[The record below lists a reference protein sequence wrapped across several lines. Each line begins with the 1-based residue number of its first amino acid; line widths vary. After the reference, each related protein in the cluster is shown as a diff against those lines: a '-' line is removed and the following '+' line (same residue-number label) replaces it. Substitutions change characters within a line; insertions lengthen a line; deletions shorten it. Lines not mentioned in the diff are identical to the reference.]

1 LPSSAILAKLDLQH
15 VCGDLTS
22 TYFEGDERKA
32 E

>member
-1 LPSSAILAKLDLQH
+1 LAKLDLQH